1 MTMPAGAKTVIALAP
16 EGQRNLLREA
26 YGAVPIPAVLCAR
39 LIGGDDEQRR
49 ALRCYERALAN
60 WSAGDDEHRYL
71 VEQEG
76 SASRFV
82 EVMAVDA
89 KEAVERANE
98 GDWIE
103 DTESEWDVETD
114 DFGTRTIRVMV

>member
-16 EGQRNLLREA
+16 ADRRNLLREA
-26 YGAVPIPAVLCAR
+26 YGAVPIPAALCRR

-49 ALRCYERALAN
+49 ALRCYETALAN
-60 WSAGDDEHRYL
+60 WSGNGTEHRYL

-89 KEAVERANE
+89 DEAVERADE
-98 GDWIE
+98 GDWLE
-103 DTESEWDVETD
+103 GTESEWDVETD
-114 DFGTRTIRVMV
+114 DFGTRTVRVMV